1 LKKGQILVTKVGTL
15 HKHASWKKIVVVSAR
30 IVVGDWYYNK
40 ESTPAKNERFKCTKI
55 ILNQMQSSV
64 HLSSINKIM

>member
-40 ESTPAKNERFKCTKI
+40 ESTPAKN
-55 ILNQMQSSV
+55 
-64 HLSSINKIM
+64 